1 MSCHHSGATLLETV
15 VVIACGAILLVIAV
29 PNFDRLQQEWTL
41 WGAAH
46 LIESSL
52 YWGRMHA
59 VSANT
64 SLAFEIDPDGR
75 GYHWADGNTGARFDQ
90 SVRFLPGRVRI
101 VSFPHRPLRFY
112 PRANAAPAG
121 TYIIRGPAG
130 QYRVVVSVA
139 GRIRLQRD

>member
-1 MSCHHSGATLLETV
+1 MLRQASGATLLETV

-64 SLAFEIDPDGR
+64 SLAFEVDPDGR
-75 GYHWADGNTGARFDQ
+75 GYHWVDGYSGARFEET
-90 SVRFLPGRVRI
+90 VRFLPGRVQI
-101 VSFPHRPLRFY
+101 VSFPRRPLRFY
-112 PRANAAPAG
+112 PRANAVPAG
-121 TYIIRGPAG
+121 TYIIQGSAG
-130 QYRVVVSVA
+130 QYRVVVSAA